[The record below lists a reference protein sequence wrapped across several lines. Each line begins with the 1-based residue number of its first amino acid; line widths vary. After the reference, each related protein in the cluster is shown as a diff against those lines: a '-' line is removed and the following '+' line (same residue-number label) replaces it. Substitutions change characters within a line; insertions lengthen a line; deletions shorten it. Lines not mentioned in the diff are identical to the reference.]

1 MKPHAYRKTDPQP
14 RVSWCRTGIA
24 PLLALFLTACTEISH
39 EKVPKAFI
47 PDLTRL
53 NADGSVYRGN
63 TDFAKQPWACVRD
76 NKTTLV
82 WEVKSAV
89 TGLQNQDNTYTWY
102 DSDRE
107 TNGGDAGKQNGGTCT
122 GSGCDTAAYITAV
135 NTKRPCGF
143 NDWRLPDRM
152 EMSSLILPTVPF
164 PGPTLAAEY
173 FPNSPSA
180 SYWTATTFH
189 AHAGGVWTWRFDHG
203 YDYVAQKVELH
214 HVRLVRGTLDISKFK

>member
-1 MKPHAYRKTDPQP
+1 MP
-14 RVSWCRTGIA
+14 VG
-24 PLLALFLTACTEISH
+24 
-39 EKVPKAFI
+39 
-47 PDLTRL
+47 PDLVIAYL
-53 NADGSVYRGN
+53 SAEYAVFGE
-63 TDFAKQPWACVRD
+63 PE
-76 NKTTLV
+76 LV
-82 WEVKSAV
+82 LRIGEASAALDELLEAE
-89 TGLQNQDNTYTWY
+89 G
-102 DSDRE
+102 
-107 TNGGDAGKQNGGTCT
+107 AH
-122 GSGCDTAAYITAV
+122 TAAYVTAV